1 MKKSFQKLLLS
12 LSAAIFVV
20 SAFAQVTTSSMSGVV
35 VEDNGETLAGAA
47 VLAVHVPSGTKY
59 AALANSEGR
68 YSINGMRSGG
78 PYTVEYSFLGMN
90 TVKYE
95 DIVLKL
101 GEPYE
106 LNVTMKSNTELEAV
120 TIIGDK
126 PFNASVTGAG
136 SSFSRGTVESTPMI
150 NRSVYDVV
158 KFTPQANINKEGGIS
173 FAGANNRYNSFQIDG
188 AMSNDTFGLAS
199 SGTNGGQTG
208 ANPVSLD
215 AIEEIQVVI
224 APFDVRQSGFT
235 GGAINAVTKSG
246 TNQVK
251 GSVYGYY
258 NNQDFIGTTPGDV
271 EKREKYETQSSKT
284 IGFTVGAPII
294 KDKLFIFVSGEYFN
308 KSYPSVYNPVAGAYE
323 QSKGTSRDN
332 QKFKNSVTVDGTSY
346 DYLTPE
352 VAQAVIN
359 HYKQYYGKDVKGF
372 SESFDEHLKED
383 KSLNA
388 LARIDWN
395 INDANKL
402 MVRYQLS
409 NSTSDK
415 YGSGYTNYYF
425 NNSSYEMYDLTNT
438 VVAELNSRISPSL
451 QNMFRASAVMVRDHR
466 EVPYKGPNM
475 YIQDNITVNI
485 GTEYSSG
492 ANSMDSDTY
501 TITDNL
507 SWFLGNHEITFGTHN
522 EIYRFN
528 NLFLQA
534 AYGEY
539 VFSSL
544 KDFFENKPN
553 QFQYRYADPAVT
565 GSDDPLWKAET
576 YAAQFGLY
584 AQDEWKPNRN
594 LALTAGLRV
603 DMPMLLNKPT
613 ENPDFNATEISKQ
626 YDQKVG
632 TVPAATPL
640 FSPRFGFRWFVN
652 DSHTTLL
659 RGGAGLF
666 TGRVPFVWLSNAYN
680 NTGMEAK
687 SVTFN
692 NPFNTWSIDDVSS
705 NPYTDLVKP
714 GHTAAGTG
722 GTGSATINTLSKDFK
737 YPQVFRVNLGLEQS
751 FLDGWKFTFDGIF
764 SKTLNNVFFRNLALT
779 SNDRVYAVNENMGPS
794 TKYYTIDKTYYAI
807 VALENTNKGYTYSLS
822 GQLQKHF
829 DFGLDLSA
837 AYTFGHSYSVN
848 DGTSSVAYSNWK
860 YNYSEN
866 TNGPEMSYSLF
877 DKPHKLS
884 AMVSYTSPV
893 YAKILSTTIGLSYEG
908 GSGQRYSYT
917 MNETVDFNG
926 DGQKGNSV
934 LYIPTANEVA
944 SMNWSDPAD
953 AAKFENFI
961 RSDKYLYNH
970 RGEWSKRYAGIA
982 PWENHFDLHIS
993 ENFFYDK
1000 AHGRKVELMFDV
1012 LNIGNLFNREWGL
1025 YNSGAYNLQILEVK
1039 SVDKV
1044 ADGKYVPTYHFNP
1057 KSINISDFYSRWRC
1071 QLGLRVTF

>member
-308 KSYPSVYNPVAGAYE
+308 KSYPSVYNPIAGAYE

-451 QNMFRASAVMVRDHR
+451 QNMFRTSAVMVRDHR

-539 VFSSL
+539 VVSSL
-544 KDFFENKPN
+544 KDFFDNKYN

-565 GSDDPLWKAET
+565 GSDDPPWKAET

-584 AQDEWKPNRN
+584 VQDEWKPNRN

-603 DMPMLLNKPT
+603 EMPTLLNKPT

-652 DSHTTLL
+652 DSHKTLL

-687 SVTFN
+687 SVTIN
-692 NPFNTWSIDDVSS
+692 NPTWTVDKVSS

-714 GHTAAGTG
+714 GIATATG

-877 DKPHKLS
+877 DKPHKIS
-884 AMVSYTSPV
+884 AKFM
-893 YAKILSTTIGLSYEG
+893 STNIGLTYEG
-908 GSGQRYSYT
+908 GSGQRYSYS
-917 MNETVDFNG
+917 MNETADFNG

-934 LYIPTANEVA
+934 LYIPTAEEVG
-944 SMNWSDPAD
+944 SMNWSDPSD
-953 AAKFENFI
+953 AAKFESFI

-982 PWENHFDLHIS
+982 EWENHFDLHIS
-993 ENFFYDK
+993 QNFFYDRK
-1000 AHGRKVELMFDV
+1000 HGRKVELMFDIIN
-1012 LNIGNLFNREWGL
+1012 LGNLFNREWGL